1 MLLTGSALAAY
12 WLTAL
17 VVMVTP
23 GVTVSS
29 LLGTTLGLGMRAG
42 FATKLGV
49 NLARLS
55 MLLALGLGLSAI
67 SAFMSEAY
75 VVIKYVGAAYLVWL
89 GIKAIRNP
97 PDISAMAAAPP
108 AMGSLVL
115 RGFAVLWSNPKAF
128 LFIGA
133 LVPQFIFADQPLAPQ
148 LVLLGAIWIGTA
160 TVTDSLYILLS
171 GRVRTL
177 LTKRA
182 GKGLGWISGSVLMGA
197 ALWLATSQ
205 KA

>member
-12 WLTAL
+12 WLTAF

-42 FATKLGV
+42 FAMELGV

-55 MLLALGLGLSAI
+55 MILALGLGLSAI
-67 SAFMSEAY
+67 SVFMSEAY

-89 GIKAIRNP
+89 GIRAIRHP
-97 PDISAMAAAPP
+97 PNLSDLAAAPP
-108 AMGSLVL
+108 AFHSLVL
-115 RGFAVLWSNPKAF
+115 RGVAVLWSNPKAF

-133 LVPQFIFADQPLAPQ
+133 LVPQFIFAEQPLAPQ
-148 LVLLGAIWIGTA
+148 LALLGAIWIGTA

-177 LTKRA
+177 LSGHA
-182 GKGLGWISGSVLMGA
+182 GKGLGWISGSVLIGA